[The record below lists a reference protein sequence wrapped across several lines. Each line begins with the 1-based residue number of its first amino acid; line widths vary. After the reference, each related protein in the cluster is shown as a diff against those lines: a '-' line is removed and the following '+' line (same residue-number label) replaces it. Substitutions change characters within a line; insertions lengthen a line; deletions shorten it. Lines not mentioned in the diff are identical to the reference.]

1 MYARYSY
8 IHRYVRTCVLA
19 QLSSRATSSHGHAI
33 LNLRAEVKAMELWVD
48 ESTDRCLIFIGAL
61 LKKNAENLK
70 KLKLDEDLISLWR
83 PGIINFTVVELM
95 ERLNQEYLAVTWFKM
110 EDLNEVVRSTA
121 DHCCNIFMVCGMFAG
136 CLRLCS
142 CMVSVQ
148 WFDAMLLH
156 RVGNILQA
164 RSAMK
169 KKSEFVFYGR
179 WQVHIVLQTFRMH
192 AEPDLYLNQTS
203 WHITFTKGRFVLTAL
218 HLAVTASATWLQLS
232 SY

>member
-1 MYARYSY
+1 MLQILIYTDMFAHVFCHSFPAEQ
-8 IHRYVRTCVLA
+8 HPPWLCNP
-19 QLSSRATSSHGHAI
+19 QLEGRGEGHGIVSRWIDGSMFDFRWCPAK
-33 LNLRAEVKAMELWVD
+33 N
-48 ESTDRCLIFIGAL
+48 
-61 LKKNAENLK
+61 NAENLK
-70 KLKLDEDLISLWR
+70 KLKRDDEDLISLWR
-83 PGIINFTVVELM
+83 PGIINFTLVELM

-192 AEPDLYLNQTS
+192 AEPDLHLNQTS

>member
-1 MYARYSY
+1 MYATYSY
-8 IHRYVRTCVLA
+8 IYRYVRTCVLP
-19 QLSSRATSSHGHAI
+19 QLSSFRNILHGHAI

-48 ESTDRCLIFIGAL
+48 ELTDRCLIFIANLPKQTKIAG
-61 LKKNAENLK
+61 KNTENLK
-70 KLKLDEDLISLWR
+70 QLKLDDEDLISLWR
-83 PGIINFTVVELM
+83 PGIINFTVAELM

-136 CLRLCS
+136 RLRLCS

-164 RSAMK
+164 RAAMK
-169 KKSEFVFYGR
+169 KKSEFVFMAGDR
-179 WQVHIVLQTFRMH
+179 
-192 AEPDLYLNQTS
+192 
-203 WHITFTKGRFVLTAL
+203 FT
-218 HLAVTASATWLQLS
+218 
-232 SY
+232 